1 LRRLIP
7 LLSERT
13 YYAKDKM
20 ASTAPT
26 LHIICNAGSGSSN
39 AHEARQQI
47 EDVLAAAGR
56 QHDFI
61 LVDDPA
67 RLPELA
73 RQAVDAA
80 VRDNGAVVVAGG
92 DGTINTVAQA
102 VLPTGCPL
110 GIVPQGTFNYSP
122 RAHGIPL
129 ETMAAAKVLLTARL
143 KPVQVGLV
151 NERVF
156 LVNASLGLYPE
167 LLQDRED
174 FKREHGRKRSVAMLA
189 GLSTL
194 LREHRSLMVEVEHDT
209 GREVI
214 RTPSIFIGNNP
225 LQLEQVG
232 LAEAEDIQQRKLAAV
247 IVKPVGR
254 FRLIGLALRGMLGQ
268 LGEAESVRDF
278 AFRSMTV
285 RPLSGSARKGMK
297 VAVDGEIFWSQPP
310 LKFSVAPQP
319 LLLMVPDEPAQSA

>member
-1 LRRLIP
+1 
-7 LLSERT
+7 
-13 YYAKDKM
+13 M

-26 LHIICNAGSGSSN
+26 LHIICNAGSGSSD
-39 AHEARQQI
+39 AREARQQI

-56 QHDFI
+56 QHDFV

-80 VRDNGAVVVAGG
+80 VRDNGAIVVAGG

-102 VLPTGCPL
+102 VLPTGRPF

-129 ETMAAAKVLLTARL
+129 DTTAAAKVLLTAKL

-151 NERVF
+151 NDRVF

-174 FKREHGRKRSVAMLA
+174 FKREHGRTRSVAMWA
-189 GLSTL
+189 GLRTL
-194 LREHRSLMVEVEHDT
+194 LREHRSLVVEVEHDS

-214 RTPSIFIGNNP
+214 QTPSIFIGNNP

-232 LAEAEDIQQRKLAAV
+232 LAEAADVQRRMLAAV

-268 LGEAESVRDF
+268 LGEAQSVRDF
-278 AFRSMTV
+278 AVRSMTV
-285 RPLSGSARKGMK
+285 RPLGRTARRPIKM
-297 VAVDGEIFWSQPP
+297 AVDGEIFWSRPP
-310 LKFSVAPQP
+310 LHFSVAPEP
-319 LLLMVPDEPAQSA
+319 LMLMVPEESSQDA

>member
-1 LRRLIP
+1 
-7 LLSERT
+7 
-13 YYAKDKM
+13 M
-20 ASTAPT
+20 ASTEPT
-26 LHIICNAGSGSSN
+26 LHIICNAGSGSSD
-39 AHEARQQI
+39 ARGARRQI
-47 EDVLAAAGR
+47 EDVLAAGRR

-61 LVDDPA
+61 IIDDPK
-67 RLPELA
+67 RLPDIA
-73 RQAVDAA
+73 RQAADAA

-102 VLPTGCPL
+102 VLPTGRPF

-129 ETMAAAKVLLTARL
+129 DTTAATKALLTARL
-143 KPVQVGLV
+143 KPVQVGLI

-167 LLQDRED
+167 LLEDREEY
-174 FKREHGRKRSVAMLA
+174 KREHGRKRSVAMWA
-189 GLSTL
+189 GLRTL
-194 LREHRSLMVEVEHDT
+194 MREHRLLMVEVEHDN

-214 RTPSIFIGNNP
+214 HTPSIFIGNNP

-232 LAEAEDIQQRKLAAV
+232 LPQAADVQRRKLAAV

-268 LGEAESVRDF
+268 LGEDDSVRDF
-278 AFRSMTV
+278 AFRSMIV
-285 RPLSGSARKGMK
+285 RPLSGSARRAMK
-297 VAVDGEIFWSQPP
+297 VAVDGEIFWSRPP
-310 LKFSVAPQP
+310 LHFSVAPNP
-319 LLLMVPDEPAQSA
+319 LMLMVPDESSQDA

>member
-1 LRRLIP
+1 
-7 LLSERT
+7 
-13 YYAKDKM
+13 M
-20 ASTAPT
+20 ASPAPP
-26 LHIICNAGSGSSN
+26 LHIICNAGSGSSD

-47 EDVLAAAGR
+47 EAVLASAR
-56 QHDFI
+56 RRHDFI
-61 LVDDPA
+61 LVDDPE
-67 RLPELA
+67 RLPEMA

-80 VRDNGAVVVAGG
+80 VSDDGAVVVAGG

-102 VLPTGCPL
+102 VLPTGRPF

-129 ETMAAAKVLLTARL
+129 DTTAAAKALLTARL

-167 LLQDRED
+167 LLEDREE
-174 FKREHGRKRSVAMLA
+174 FKRELGRKRAVAMWA
-189 GLSTL
+189 GLRTL
-194 LREHRSLMVEVEHDT
+194 LREHRPLLIEVEHDT

-214 RTPSIFIGNNP
+214 QTPSIFVGNNP

-232 LAEAEDIQQRKLAAV
+232 LAEAADVQRRKLAAV

-254 FRLIGLALRGMLGQ
+254 FTLVGLALRGMLGQ
-268 LGEAESVRDF
+268 LGEAESVRNF

-285 RPLSGSARKGMK
+285 RPLSGRARRGIK
-297 VAVDGEIFWSQPP
+297 VAVDGEVFWSHPP
-310 LKFSVAPQP
+310 LQFSVAQQP
-319 LLLMVPDEPAQSA
+319 LLLMVPDEASPSA

>member
-1 LRRLIP
+1 
-7 LLSERT
+7 
-13 YYAKDKM
+13 M

-26 LHIICNAGSGSSN
+26 LHIICNAGSGSSD
-39 AHEARQQI
+39 AREARQQI
-47 EDVLAAAGR
+47 EDVLAAGRR

-102 VLPTGCPL
+102 VLPTGRPF

-129 ETMAAAKVLLTARL
+129 DTTAAAKALLTARL

-167 LLQDRED
+167 LLQDREES
-174 FKREHGRKRSVAMLA
+174 KREHGRTRSVAMWA
-189 GLSTL
+189 GLRTL
-194 LREHRSLMVEVEHDT
+194 LREHRSLQVEIEHDT

-214 RTPSIFIGNNP
+214 QTPSIFIGNNP

-232 LAEAEDIQQRKLAAV
+232 LAEAAEAQQRRKLAAV

-285 RPLSGSARKGMK
+285 RPLSGSARRGMK

-319 LLLMVPDEPAQSA
+319 LMLMVPDESSQDV

>member
-1 LRRLIP
+1 
-7 LLSERT
+7 
-13 YYAKDKM
+13 M
-20 ASTAPT
+20 ASIAPP
-26 LHIICNAGSGSSN
+26 LHIICNAGSGSSD
-39 AHEARQQI
+39 AQEARQQI
-47 EDVLAAAGR
+47 EDVLASAR
-56 QHDFI
+56 RPHDFI

-67 RLPELA
+67 RLPEMT

-102 VLPTGCPL
+102 VLPTGRPF

-129 ETMAAAKVLLTARL
+129 DTTAAAKALLNARL

-167 LLQDRED
+167 LLEDREEI
-174 FKREHGRKRSVAMLA
+174 KRELGRKRSVAVWA
-189 GLSTL
+189 GLRTL
-194 LREHRSLMVEVEHDT
+194 LREHRLLLIEVEHDS

-214 RTPSIFIGNNP
+214 QTPSIFVGNNP

-232 LAEAEDIQQRKLAAV
+232 LAEAADVQRRKLAAV

-254 FRLIGLALRGMLGQ
+254 FKLIGLALRGMLGQ
-268 LGEAESVRDF
+268 LGEAESVLNF

-285 RPLSGSARKGMK
+285 RPLRGSARRGMK
-297 VAVDGEIFWSQPP
+297 VAVDGEVFWTRPP
-310 LKFSVAPQP
+310 LQFSVAPKP
-319 LLLMVPDEPAQSA
+319 LMLMVPDEASPSA

>member
-1 LRRLIP
+1 
-7 LLSERT
+7 
-13 YYAKDKM
+13 M

-26 LHIICNAGSGSSN
+26 LHIICNAGSGSSD
-39 AHEARQQI
+39 AREARQQI
-47 EDVLAAAGR
+47 EDVLAAAR
-56 QHDFI
+56 RRHDFI
-61 LVDDPA
+61 IIDDPK
-67 RLPELA
+67 RLPDIA
-73 RQAVDAA
+73 RRAAEAA
-80 VRDNGAVVVAGG
+80 VRDDGAVVVAGG
-92 DGTINTVAQA
+92 DGTINAVAQA
-102 VLPTGCPL
+102 VLPTGRPF

-129 ETMAAAKVLLTARL
+129 DTTAAAKALLTARL

-167 LLQDRED
+167 LLQDREE
-174 FKREHGRKRSVAMLA
+174 FKREHGRKRSVALLA
-189 GLSTL
+189 GMRTL
-194 LREHRSLMVEVEHDT
+194 LREHRPLVVEVEHDS

-214 RTPSIFIGNNP
+214 HTPSIFVGNNP

-232 LAEAEDIQQRKLAAV
+232 LAQAEDVQRRKLAAV

-254 FRLIGLALRGMLGQ
+254 FKLIGLAVRGMLGQ

-285 RPLSGSARKGMK
+285 SPLSGSARRGMK
-297 VAVDGEIFWSQPP
+297 VAVDGEIFWSRPP
-310 LKFSVAPQP
+310 LQFSVAPQP
-319 LLLMVPDEPAQSA
+319 LMLMVPDEAAQSA

>member
-1 LRRLIP
+1 
-7 LLSERT
+7 
-13 YYAKDKM
+13 M

-26 LHIICNAGSGSSN
+26 LHIICNAGSGSSD
-39 AHEARQQI
+39 AREARQQI
-47 EDVLAAAGR
+47 EDVLAAGR
-56 QHDFI
+56 RRHDFI
-61 LVDDPA
+61 IIDDPK
-67 RLPELA
+67 RLPDIA
-73 RQAVDAA
+73 RQAAEAA

-102 VLPTGCPL
+102 VLPTGRPF

-129 ETMAAAKVLLTARL
+129 DTTAAAQALLTARL

-167 LLQDRED
+167 LLQDREE
-174 FKREHGRKRSVAMLA
+174 FKREHGRKRSIAMLA
-189 GLSTL
+189 GLRTL
-194 LREHRSLMVEVEHDT
+194 LREHRSLVVEVEHDS

-214 RTPSIFIGNNP
+214 QTPSIFIGNNP

-232 LAEAEDIQQRKLAAV
+232 LAQAEDVQRRKLAAV
-247 IVKPVGR
+247 IVRPVGR
-254 FRLIGLALRGMLGQ
+254 LKLIGLAVRGMLGQ

-285 RPLSGSARKGMK
+285 RPLSGSARRGMK
-297 VAVDGEIFWSQPP
+297 VAVDGEVFWSQPP

-319 LLLMVPDEPAQSA
+319 LLLMVPDEAAQSA

>member
-1 LRRLIP
+1 MTP
-7 LLSERT
+7 EH
-13 YYAKDKM
+13 
-20 ASTAPT
+20 P
-26 LHIICNAGSGSSN
+26 LHIICNAGSGSSD

-47 EDVLAAAGR
+47 EDVLAAARR

-102 VLPTGCPL
+102 VLPTGRPF

-129 ETMAAAKVLLTARL
+129 DTTTAAKALLTARL

-156 LVNASLGLYPE
+156 LVNASLGLYPQ
-167 LLQDRED
+167 LLEDREEY
-174 FKREHGRKRSVAMLA
+174 KREHGRKRSVALWA
-189 GLSTL
+189 GLRTL
-194 LREHRSLMVEVEHDT
+194 MREHRPLLVEVEHDS

-214 RTPSIFIGNNP
+214 QTPSIFIGNNP

-232 LAEAEDIQQRKLAAV
+232 LAEAADVQRRKLTAV

-254 FRLIGLALRGMLGQ
+254 FRLIALGLRGMLGQ
-268 LGEAESVRDF
+268 LGEAESVRNF
-278 AFRSMTV
+278 AVRSMTV
-285 RPLSGSARKGMK
+285 RPLSRRAPRAMK
-297 VAVDGEIFWSQPP
+297 VAVDGEIFWSRPP
-310 LKFSVAPQP
+310 LQFSVAPQP
-319 LLLMVPDEPAQSA
+319 LMLMVPDGATRSA

>member
-1 LRRLIP
+1 
-7 LLSERT
+7 
-13 YYAKDKM
+13 
-20 ASTAPT
+20 
-26 LHIICNAGSGSSN
+26 LHIICNAGSGSSD
-39 AHEARQQI
+39 AREARQQI
-47 EDVLAAAGR
+47 EDVLAAAR
-56 QHDFI
+56 RRHDFI

-67 RLPELA
+67 RLPEMA
-73 RQAVDAA
+73 QQAVDAA
-80 VRDNGAVVVAGG
+80 VRDDGAVVVAGG
-92 DGTINTVAQA
+92 DGTINTVAQT
-102 VLPTGCPL
+102 VLPTGRPF

-129 ETMAAAKVLLTARL
+129 DTTAAAKALINARL

-167 LLQDRED
+167 LLEDREEL
-174 FKREHGRKRSVAMLA
+174 KREHGRKRSVAMWA
-189 GLSTL
+189 GLRTL
-194 LREHRSLMVEVEHDT
+194 MREHRLMLVEVEHDS

-214 RTPSIFIGNNP
+214 QTPSIFIGNNP

-232 LAEAEDIQQRKLAAV
+232 LAEAADVQQRKLAAV

-254 FRLIGLALRGMLGQ
+254 LKLVGLALRGMLGQ

-285 RPLSGSARKGMK
+285 RPLRGGVRRAMK
-297 VAVDGEIFWSQPP
+297 VAVDGEIFWTRPP
-310 LKFSVAPQP
+310 LQFSVAPQP
-319 LLLMVPDEPAQSA
+319 LMLMVPDEATHDA

>member
-1 LRRLIP
+1 
-7 LLSERT
+7 
-13 YYAKDKM
+13 M

-26 LHIICNAGSGSSN
+26 LHIICNAGSGSSD
-39 AHEARQQI
+39 AREARQQI
-47 EDVLAAAGR
+47 EDVLAAGGR
-56 QHDFI
+56 RHDFI
-61 LVDDPA
+61 IIDDPK
-67 RLPELA
+67 RLPDIA
-73 RQAVDAA
+73 RQAAEAA
-80 VRDNGAVVVAGG
+80 LRDNGAVVVAGG

-102 VLPTGCPL
+102 VLPTGRPF

-129 ETMAAAKVLLTARL
+129 DTTAAAKALLTARL

-167 LLQDRED
+167 LLQDREE
-174 FKREHGRKRSVAMLA
+174 FKREHGRKRSIAMLA
-189 GLSTL
+189 GLRTL
-194 LREHRSLMVEVEHDT
+194 LREHRSLVVEVEHDS

-214 RTPSIFIGNNP
+214 QTPSIFIGNNP

-232 LAEAEDIQQRKLAAV
+232 LAQAEDVQRRKLAAV

-254 FRLIGLALRGMLGQ
+254 FTLIGLAVRGMLGQ

-285 RPLSGSARKGMK
+285 RPLSGSARRGMK
-297 VAVDGEIFWSQPP
+297 VAVDGEVFWSQPP

-319 LLLMVPDEPAQSA
+319 LLLMVPDEAAQSA

>member
-1 LRRLIP
+1 
-7 LLSERT
+7 
-13 YYAKDKM
+13 M

-26 LHIICNAGSGSSN
+26 LHIICNAGSGSSD
-39 AHEARQQI
+39 ARQARQQI
-47 EDVLAAAGR
+47 EDVLAAGRR

-61 LVDDPA
+61 VIDDPK
-67 RLPELA
+67 RLPDIA
-73 RQAVDAA
+73 RQAADAA

-102 VLPTGCPL
+102 VLPTGRPF

-129 ETMAAAKVLLTARL
+129 DTAAATRALLNARL

-167 LLQDRED
+167 LLQDREEY
-174 FKREHGRKRSVAMLA
+174 KREHGRKRSVAMWA
-189 GLSTL
+189 GLRTL
-194 LREHRSLMVEVEHDT
+194 MREHRLLMVEVEYDS

-214 RTPSIFIGNNP
+214 HTPSIFIGNNP

-232 LAEAEDIQQRKLAAV
+232 LAEAADVQRRKLAAV
-247 IVKPVGR
+247 IVEPVGR

-268 LGEAESVRDF
+268 LGEADSVRDF

-285 RPLSGSARKGMK
+285 RPLGGTARRAMK
-297 VAVDGEIFWSQPP
+297 VAVDGEIFWSRPP
-310 LKFSVAPQP
+310 LQFSVAPQP
-319 LLLMVPDEPAQSA
+319 LMLMVPDEAAAGA